1 MIRPLSS
8 LFTAAA
14 FLVAA
19 VSLGGC
25 SNEVNSGGGVTL
37 DVPPEDPMDFGP
49 IPEFELTD
57 QLGRTVTRADLAGQ
71 PFVLAAIFSTC
82 TGPCP
87 RISGQMKALQSELAG
102 TDALLVSVTV
112 DPGHDTPEVLRE
124 YAEGYGAD
132 PERWRFLT
140 GDEEAVYSL
149 VREGF
154 YLAVER
160 ESDGVDGQQ
169 VTHATRLIVVDG
181 EGLRRGWYDGTSE
194 KGRASVRERL
204 RFLAGEKK

>member
-1 MIRPLSS
+1 MNKPLT
-8 LFTAAA
+8 FVCTAAA
-14 FLVAA
+14 AFVAA
-19 VSLGGC
+19 ASLSDC

-37 DVPPEDPMDFGP
+37 EAPAQDPTDFGP
-49 IPEFELTD
+49 IPDFELTD
-57 QLGRTVTRADLAGQ
+57 QLGRKVTRADLAGR

-87 RISGQMKALQSELAG
+87 RISGHMKALQSELAS

-112 DPGHDTPEVLRE
+112 DPGHDTSEVLRE
-124 YAEGYGAD
+124 YAEGFGAD

-140 GDEEAVYSL
+140 GEEEAVYTL

-160 ESDGVDGQQ
+160 DSDDVDGQQ

-181 EGLRRGWYDGTSE
+181 EGLRRGWYDGTSDA
-194 KGRASVRERL
+194 GRAAVRERV